1 MKKTLMPLLL
11 FISALSFA
19 GEKEFVTIK
28 FESSENKTEKILNV
42 LKKYNVS
49 KKEVSEIVGLENRQK
64 VTAMIEKEDN
74 NYIVTFSE

>member
-49 KKEVSEIVGLENRQK
+49 KKEVSEIVGLEKRQK

>member
-64 VTAMIEKEDN
+64 VTAMIEKENN

>member
-11 FISALSFA
+11 LVSALSFA

-42 LKKYNVS
+42 LQKYNVS

>member
-42 LKKYNVS
+42 LQKYNVS

-64 VTAMIEKEDN
+64 VTAMIEKEND

>member
-11 FISALSFA
+11 LISALSFA

-64 VTAMIEKEDN
+64 VTAMIEKENN

>member
-42 LKKYNVS
+42 LQKYNVS

>member
-1 MKKTLMPLLL
+1 MKKTLMPLLS
-11 FISALSFA
+11 FISVLSFA

-42 LKKYNVS
+42 LQKYNVS

-64 VTAMIEKEDN
+64 VTAMIEKENN

>member
-42 LKKYNVS
+42 LQKYNVS

-64 VTAMIEKEDN
+64 VTAMIEKENN

>member
-42 LKKYNVS
+42 LKKYNIS